1 MGTLGLKLFA
11 FLCYKWWHMN
21 KPTRQNMKHA
31 GYLRF
36 AMNENDFQKKRNTT
50 KSTSIN
56 SYIGH
61 SGPLVFAWDAICT
74 QKIIHLWQFQWGT
87 ISMGN
92 NVFQKLVD
100 VDGFSTCL
108 SHFPRGN
115 KPWPFCAS
123 GRRLTLTLAARWA
136 FQYKQHPGRNC
147 EMVKLLQRRFSQSNA
162 I

>member
-1 MGTLGLKLFA
+1 
-11 FLCYKWWHMN
+11 
-21 KPTRQNMKHA
+21 
-31 GYLRF
+31 
-36 AMNENDFQKKRNTT
+36 
-50 KSTSIN
+50 
-56 SYIGH
+56 
-61 SGPLVFAWDAICT
+61 
-74 QKIIHLWQFQWGT
+74 
-87 ISMGN
+87 
-92 NVFQKLVD
+92 
-100 VDGFSTCL
+100 L